1 MKEKNARLE
10 LRLSAKEKEK
20 LEQIA
25 KKCGL
30 TVSEYLRKRGL
41 GYEPGPLLDNRFYEV
56 YTKLCEISNLPLSI
70 ETEAV
75 LITILN
81 DLQQNLFL
89 PRKQTHKE
97 IVEEAKGDPAK
108 PALRGKEDPRSA
120 EPLPLA
126 AKAKDG
132 G

>member
-1 MKEKNARLE
+1 MNDSRKLINIRVT
-10 LRLSAKEKEK
+10 EKEK
-20 LEQIA
+20 AQLDKLAQ
-25 KKCGL
+25 KCGL
-30 TVSEYLRKRGL
+30 SLSEYLRKRGL
-41 GYEPGPLLDNRFYEV
+41 GYEPGPLLNDRFYDM
-56 YTKLCEISNLPLSI
+56 YSKLCEISNLPLNTD
-70 ETEAV
+70 TEAL
-75 LITILN
+75 LISILN

-89 PRKQTHKE
+89 PRKQVQKE
-97 IVEEAKGDPAK
+97 IVEEVNGNPAK